1 MIWGQG
7 DEYRTVCRGKSAKI
21 VARSPIYAFRTLMLV
36 SGVRNMEVTLNSRI
50 TQWVEQ
56 QIASGQYESIDEL
69 FETALSL
76 LAKRDQYDQW
86 VQEVGE
92 KIDVAIQQLDR
103 GEGVDG
109 EVAISQLRQRLAQRQ
124 D

>member
-1 MIWGQG
+1 MEI
-7 DEYRTVCRGKSAKI
+7 TL
-21 VARSPIYAFRTLMLV
+21 SPQISKL
-36 SGVRNMEVTLNSRI
+36 
-50 TQWVEQ
+50 VEQ

-76 LAKRDQYDQW
+76 LAKRDHYDQW

-109 EVAISQLRQRLAQRQ
+109 EVALSQLRQRLAQRQ
-124 D
+124 DEA